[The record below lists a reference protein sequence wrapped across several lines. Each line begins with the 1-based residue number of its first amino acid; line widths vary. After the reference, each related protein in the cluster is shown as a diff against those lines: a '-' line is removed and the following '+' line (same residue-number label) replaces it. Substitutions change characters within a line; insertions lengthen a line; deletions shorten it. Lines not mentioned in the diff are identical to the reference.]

1 VFFNSPEFA
10 CFLPIVFIAYWFFS
24 KFHNAQN
31 VVLLIASY
39 IFYGWWDVRFLL
51 LIVASST
58 IDYFVGLGLE
68 KLERTSARKLLL
80 TLSVFAN
87 LGMLGVFKYYDF
99 FVSSLGDGL
108 AGLGFQANL
117 TTLNLILPVGISFY
131 TFQTLSYSIDVYRR
145 KLKATKD
152 PISFFTFVAFFPQ
165 LVAGPIERAT
175 NLLGQ
180 FANNRSFDFE
190 DGREGARLILW
201 GLFKKIVIAD
211 QCAVHVD
218 AIFENYQTLSASVLL
233 LGAIYFAF
241 QIYGDFSGYSDIAIG
256 TARLFGI
263 RLMTNFKTPYFSRD
277 VAEFWR
283 RWHISLSTW
292 FRDYVYIPLGGNRG
306 GAALSVRN
314 TFIVF
319 LVSGLWHGA
328 NWTFVL
334 WGLLHWIYFLPLL
347 LWKRNRKNLN
357 RVAEGR
363 WLPSLAELLN
373 MTLTF
378 VMVTV
383 AWVFFRAE
391 SIGVAFE
398 YLFKLFDTSLF
409 SLPSSRKG
417 AIPWVGVLVLIEW
430 IQRKQEHPLKLDF
443 LHISFRWLCYLI
455 LAIVCL
461 AKSKGGTEFI
471 YFQF

>member
-1 VFFNSPEFA
+1 MFFNSPEFA
-10 CFLPIVFIAYWFFS
+10 CFLPIVFIAYCFFS
-24 KFHNAQN
+24 KSRNIQN
-31 VVLLIASY
+31 VVLLVASY

-68 KLERTSARKLLL
+68 KFERTSARKLLL
-80 TLSVFAN
+80 ALSVFAN

-99 FVSSLGDGL
+99 FVSSLSDGL

-175 NLLGQ
+175 TLLGQ
-180 FANNRSFDFE
+180 FASIRSFDFE

-218 AIFENYQTLSASVLL
+218 TIFENYQTLSASVLL

-306 GAALSVRN
+306 GTALSIRN

-328 NWTFVL
+328 NWTFVF

-378 VMVTV
+378 AMVTV

-398 YLFKLFDTSLF
+398 YLFKLCLLYTS
-409 SLPSSRKG
+409 PSPRDRG
-417 AIPWVGVLVLIEW
+417 
-430 IQRKQEHPLKLDF
+430 
-443 LHISFRWLCYLI
+443 
-455 LAIVCL
+455 
-461 AKSKGGTEFI
+461 
-471 YFQF
+471 